1 MKGHQDYRREQ
12 TGTKAWRQKQATW
25 NVQMTDQ
32 DGRQFGVYVDD
43 GLKEFGFYPM
53 CKKSHPVKASKL
65 GRTMAA
71 ARAG

>member
-1 MKGHQDYRREQ
+1 
-12 TGTKAWRQKQATW
+12 
-25 NVQMTDQ
+25 MTDQ

-65 GRTMAA
+65 GRTIAA